1 MTTFHELPA
10 NSRRAARQSERGE
23 LTNPITTVPGG
34 GNRPSGYPQQNYPS
48 QNPPAPS
55 YPAPSHQNPSYQ
67 NPGYQAQTP
76 QAQAPQA
83 QPPQPSGYPT
93 LSYPTPHYPA
103 PSYQA
108 QSYQAQSSQSPS
120 YPAPSSS
127 SQSQP
132 FQPQSYQPYESQPQ
146 QPYLPQSYQPQS
158 YQPQQSYKLPQSY
171 QPQQSYQSPQS
182 LSQPYLPTYSPPAP
196 QQQVAPS
203 ALGGLPD
210 ERTLSRREVRAIHE
224 QRDSGVIDFGNQ
236 QVEQHTAPQV
246 SDPQRSSEP
255 VVEVKLE
262 QSFAATT
269 GHWSRQAA
277 LDDAEQPFSAMLT
290 REVGRGNVTT
300 ATNALILP
308 TTASSP
314 NDFAAAIN
322 STGEIIVTGSI
333 TLPGS
338 VARGVQ
344 DQRRHD
350 QRRYDHPDIDSLFDA
365 SDHEVIGTNSAP
377 IRAIRSVSSQTSTHG
392 IIRAN
397 KPHGN
402 RMLVFLLVA
411 ASIMAVG
418 VAGLLV
424 AGFIFKIF

>member
-1 MTTFHELPA
+1 
-10 NSRRAARQSERGE
+10 
-23 LTNPITTVPGG
+23 
-34 GNRPSGYPQQNYPS
+34 
-48 QNPPAPS
+48 
-55 YPAPSHQNPSYQ
+55 
-67 NPGYQAQTP
+67 
-76 QAQAPQA
+76 
-83 QPPQPSGYPT
+83 
-93 LSYPTPHYPA
+93 
-103 PSYQA
+103 
-108 QSYQAQSSQSPS
+108 
-120 YPAPSSS
+120 
-127 SQSQP
+127 
-132 FQPQSYQPYESQPQ
+132 
-146 QPYLPQSYQPQS
+146 
-158 YQPQQSYKLPQSY
+158 
-171 QPQQSYQSPQS
+171 
-182 LSQPYLPTYSPPAP
+182 
-196 QQQVAPS
+196 
-203 ALGGLPD
+203 
-210 ERTLSRREVRAIHE
+210 LSRREVRAIHE
-224 QRDSGVIDFGNQ
+224 QRDSGVIDFGHQ

-246 SDPQRSSEP
+246 SDLQRSSQP
-255 VVEVKLE
+255 VVEVKPE

-277 LDDAEQPFSAMLT
+277 IDDAEQPFSAMLT

-308 TTASSP
+308 TTALSP
-314 NDFAAAIN
+314 NDFAAVIN

-338 VARGVQ
+338 VARGAQ

-365 SDHEVIGTNSAP
+365 NDHEVIGTNSAP

-418 VAGLLV
+418 VAGLLI

>member
-1 MTTFHELPA
+1 L
-10 NSRRAARQSERGE
+10 GE
-23 LTNPITTVPGG
+23 
-34 GNRPSGYPQQNYPS
+34 
-48 QNPPAPS
+48 
-55 YPAPSHQNPSYQ
+55 
-67 NPGYQAQTP
+67 
-76 QAQAPQA
+76 
-83 QPPQPSGYPT
+83 
-93 LSYPTPHYPA
+93 
-103 PSYQA
+103 
-108 QSYQAQSSQSPS
+108 
-120 YPAPSSS
+120 
-127 SQSQP
+127 
-132 FQPQSYQPYESQPQ
+132 
-146 QPYLPQSYQPQS
+146 
-158 YQPQQSYKLPQSY
+158 
-171 QPQQSYQSPQS
+171 
-182 LSQPYLPTYSPPAP
+182 
-196 QQQVAPS
+196 
-203 ALGGLPD
+203 LPD
-210 ERTLSRREVRAIHE
+210 ERTLSRREVRAIRE
-224 QRDSGVIDFGNQ
+224 QHASGVIDFGNQ
-236 QVEQHTAPQV
+236 PVEQHTAAQV
-246 SDPQRSSEP
+246 PDPQRSSQP
-255 VVEVKLE
+255 VVEVKPE

-277 LDDAEQPFSAMLT
+277 IDDAEQPFSAMLT

-308 TTASSP
+308 TTALSP

-338 VARGVQ
+338 VARGAQ
-344 DQRRHD
+344 DQHRHD
-350 QRRYDHPDIDSLFDA
+350 QRRYDHPDIDSLLDA

-411 ASIMAVG
+411 ASFLAVG